1 MTKFKIPMY
10 KSTFTKQEAKA
21 VYETVSKGIIGTRE
35 KVKEFEKRFSS
46 YIHAKNSIAVN
57 NGTSALHAALLA
69 VGVKDGDEVIVP
81 SYTFISTANVV
92 LYERARPVLVDCDA
106 RTFNVTAE
114 IVEKAITKKT
124 KAIVAVDM
132 AGMPVDYKAL
142 NEVAQKHSIPLIAD
156 SAESV
161 GAKYKEKIVGNQADI
176 HCFSFF
182 LTKNVSIG
190 EGGMLSTQNKEY
202 AEKIDILR
210 THGQTKRYEHKIIGY
225 NYRMTDIN
233 AAIGIIQL
241 GKVEKMLKE
250 KVKVAD
256 RYSKELSKVNGIDVP
271 YIPEYVTRH
280 GWYLYGI
287 NVEGG
292 SLLGNAEGSFDPVKT
307 GWRKE
312 PKGDREKLQKALAA
326 KGIESEEGFKPVHM
340 QQIYKKLYGLKDGD
354 LPNTYKAF
362 TKVLNLPIRQGLRE
376 SEIDYI
382 VKSVKEATKK
392 L

>member
-10 KSTFTKQEAKA
+10 KTTFTKHEAQA
-21 VYETVSKGIIGTRE
+21 AHDTVSKGIIGSRE
-35 KVKEFEKRFSS
+35 KVKEFEKKFSS
-46 YIHAKNSIAVN
+46 YIKAKNCFAVN

-92 LYERARPVLVDCDA
+92 LYERAKPVLVDCDA
-106 RTFNVTAE
+106 RTFNITAE
-114 IVEKAITKKT
+114 IAEKAITKKT

-132 AGMPVDYKAL
+132 AGMPIDYDAL

-161 GAKYKEKIVGNQADI
+161 GAKYKGKVVGSQADI

-190 EGGMLSTQNKEY
+190 EGGMLSTQNNEY

-210 THGQTKRYEHKIIGY
+210 THGQTKRYEHKIVGY

-233 AAIGIIQL
+233 AAIGIVQL
-241 GKVEKMLKE
+241 GKVDKMLNE
-250 KVKVAD
+250 KVKVANK
-256 RYSKELSKVNGIDVP
+256 YSKELSKVEGIDVP
-271 YIPEYVTRH
+271 YIPDYVTRH

-287 NVEGG
+287 NVKES
-292 SLLGNAEGSFDPVKT
+292 SLLGKR
-307 GWRKE
+307 WRKE
-312 PKGDREKLQKALAA
+312 PMGARDAMQKALAA

-340 QQIYKKLYGLKDGD
+340 QDIYKRLYGLND
-354 LPNTYKAF
+354 
-362 TKVLNLPIRQGLRE
+362 
-376 SEIDYI
+376 
-382 VKSVKEATKK
+382 
-392 L
+392 

>member
-10 KSTFTKQEAKA
+10 KSTFTKHEAKA
-21 VYETVSKGIIGTRE
+21 VYDTVSKGIIGTKE
-35 KVKEFEKRFSS
+35 NVKKFEKKFSS
-46 YIHAKNSIAVN
+46 YIKAKNCIAVN

-92 LYERARPVLVDCDA
+92 LYERAKPVLVDCDA

-114 IVEKAITKKT
+114 IIEKAITNKT

-132 AGMPVDYKAL
+132 AGMPVDYDAL
-142 NEVAQKHSIPLIAD
+142 NEVAKKHNIPLIAD

-161 GAKYKEKIVGNQADI
+161 GAKYKGKIVGTQADI

-182 LTKNVSIG
+182 LTKNVSVG
-190 EGGMLSTQNKEY
+190 EGGMISTQNSEY
-202 AEKIDILR
+202 AEKLDILR
-210 THGQTKRYEHKIIGY
+210 THGQTKRYEHKIVGY
-225 NYRMTDIN
+225 NYRMTDLN
-233 AAIGIIQL
+233 AAVGIVQL

-250 KVKVAD
+250 KVKVANK
-256 RYSKELSKVNGIDVP
+256 YSKELSKVNGIDVP
-271 YIPEYVTRH
+271 FIPNYVTRH

-287 NVEGG
+287 NVKG
-292 SLLGNAEGSFDPVKT
+292 SRD
-307 GWRKE
+307 
-312 PKGDREKLQKALAA
+312 DMQKALAA

-340 QQIYKKLYGLKDGD
+340 QDIYKRLYGFKDSD
-354 LPNTYKAF
+354 LPNTMKAF
-362 TKVLNLPIRQGLRE
+362 TKVLNLPIRQGLKE
-376 SEIDYI
+376 SEIDSV
-382 VKSVKEATKK
+382 VKNVKQIAAK

>member
-161 GAKYKEKIVGNQADI
+161 GAKYKGKIVGSQADI

-190 EGGMLSTQNKEY
+190 EGGMLSTQNKEH

-210 THGQTKRYEHKIIGY
+210 THGQTKRNEHKIVGY

-233 AAIGIIQL
+233 AAVGIVQL
-241 GKVEKMLKE
+241 GKVENLLKE
-250 KVKVAD
+250 KVKVAN
-256 RYSKELSKVNGIDVP
+256 RYSKELSNVNGIDVP
-271 YIPEYVTRH
+271 YIPDYVTRH
-280 GWYLYGI
+280 GWYLYGV
-287 NVEGG
+287 NVK
-292 SLLGNAEGSFDPVKT
+292 GNRDEM
-307 GWRKE
+307 
-312 PKGDREKLQKALAA
+312 QKSLAA

-340 QQIYKKLYGLKDGD
+340 QAIYKRLYGFKDSD
-354 LPNTYKAF
+354 LPNTMKAF
-362 TKVLNLPIRQGLRE
+362 TKVLNLPIRQGLKE
-376 SEIDYI
+376 SEIDY
-382 VKSVKEATKK
+382 VAKNV
-392 L
+392 